1 LKSVADAFGK
11 LWRLSGRERRLL
23 IQAWLLLMT
32 VDLALRL
39 LPLRAVMT
47 YGLRRNMR
55 REHASMG
62 KPLPASR
69 LARLVETAGRYC
81 PAGTSCLK
89 EALVLSW
96 LMARRG
102 MPATLRI
109 GVGRQGGMFAAHA
122 WLERDGRIILGGGGG
137 NTYTPLWS
145 YAVEPD
151 RS

>member
-1 LKSVADAFGK
+1 LKSIADALEK
-11 LWRLSGRERRLL
+11 LSRLSKRERSLL
-23 IQAWLLLMT
+23 AQAWLLLLVT
-32 VDLALRL
+32 DFALRL
-39 LPLRAVMT
+39 FPFTAVME
-47 YGLRRNMR
+47 YGGRRSAR
-55 REHASMG
+55 REHSSDES
-62 KPLPASR
+62 LPASR
-69 LARLVETAGRYC
+69 LAWLVETAGRYC

-122 WLERDGRIILGGGGG
+122 WLERDGRIILGGSGG
-137 NTYTPLWS
+137 NTYAPLWS